1 MSKNRRLALIIV
13 KLALPL
19 PVLVV
24 LIVIFHEGAHFVTAL
39 ILGVPVA
46 NFVWFDPNYLSPV
59 LKSASV
65 GYSNEAQIVG
75 YTGGLVTGALLLAV
89 LALKRDWFKKS
100 LYKWFLGLSIATFGF
115 WQISHGI
122 LEGAFHHK
130 YISDVTNLFSSSYYI
145 GYASGFLGTV
155 LYWLSMRGFKELLVK
170 EIQNCNTPSKHT

>member
-1 MSKNRRLALIIV
+1 MSSKNRIIILV
-13 KLALPL
+13 AAKLALSL
-19 PVLVV
+19 PILVV
-24 LIVIFHEGAHFVTAL
+24 FVVILHEGAHFVTAL
-39 ILGVPVA
+39 ILGVPIA

-65 GYSNEAQIVG
+65 GYSIGAQIVG
-75 YTGGLVTGALLLAV
+75 YAGGLVTGTALLAV
-89 LALKRDWFKKS
+89 LALKRAWFKKS

-122 LEGAFHHK
+122 LEGAFHQK

-145 GYASGFLGTV
+145 GYASGLFGMA

-170 EIQNCNTPSKHT
+170 EIQN